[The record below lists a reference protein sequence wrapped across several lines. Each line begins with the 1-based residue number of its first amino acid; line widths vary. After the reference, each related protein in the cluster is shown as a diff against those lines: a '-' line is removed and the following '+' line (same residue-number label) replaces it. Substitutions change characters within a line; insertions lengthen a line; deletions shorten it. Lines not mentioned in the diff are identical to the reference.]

1 MTRLEILNQIE
12 AKVSEISK
20 ANGYLTDIGKH
31 CEYWATTETEY
42 EQGRITFR
50 DEECEV
56 IKQGCDHEHR
66 LTVEIEAIAFSSDPK
81 TTGCNLLSDIYRA
94 VGSNTDWGGN
104 AESTLLVRDE
114 KAIATEGGT
123 AVKVLVEVEILYRSE
138 LWEI

>member
-1 MTRLEILNQIE
+1 MIDAIE
-12 AKVSEISK
+12 QTLAGITTT
-20 ANGYLTDIGKH
+20 NGYQTDIGKH

-56 IKQGCDHEHR
+56 IKQGCQQEHR
-66 LTVEIEAIAFSSDPK
+66 LTVEIEAIAFSGDPK

-104 AESTLLVRDE
+104 AQDTTLVRDE
-114 KAIATEGGT
+114 KAIATEGRT
-123 AVKVLVEVEILYRSE
+123 AVKVLVEVEILYRSG